1 MRTNKERQQLIYR
14 RTLELRCKER
24 RKKQCMFSA
33 CGVALCLML
42 VIGIGS
48 FMPGVVK
55 QASVGNI
62 DYTMGTASMLGHYEA
77 LGYICMGV
85 LAFALGVCVTVLLY
99 RLRRVEEHKRR
110 TRKRTEMNFE
120 IIDNVFQ
127 VAVFF
132 AAALGDMVYWFY
144 KRDRLYIILALVHS
158 CFMMGTLYFVLHLV
172 IRGVVPQVFYVSEI
186 SWIASYLFMH
196 TYQIVRYRIKKIR
209 IAKIP
214 VICGAGVLIAS
225 MWSGIFGPVFLTTG
239 IFAMVAGV
247 IVFIAVFRILYEKEP
262 HGVCYCMI
270 VCVVLEVALYVSSNF
285 IHDYTKFNL
294 YFLIDF
300 VLTIVNMLLLP
311 CTVWEVSRDDVY

>member
-1 MRTNKERQQLIYR
+1 
-14 RTLELRCKER
+14 
-24 RKKQCMFSA
+24 
-33 CGVALCLML
+33 
-42 VIGIGS
+42 
-48 FMPGVVK
+48 
-55 QASVGNI
+55 
-62 DYTMGTASMLGHYEA
+62 
-77 LGYICMGV
+77 
-85 LAFALGVCVTVLLY
+85 
-99 RLRRVEEHKRR
+99 
-110 TRKRTEMNFE
+110 MNFE

-186 SWIASYLFMH
+186 SLIASYLFMH

>member
-1 MRTNKERQQLIYR
+1 
-14 RTLELRCKER
+14 
-24 RKKQCMFSA
+24 
-33 CGVALCLML
+33 
-42 VIGIGS
+42 
-48 FMPGVVK
+48 
-55 QASVGNI
+55 
-62 DYTMGTASMLGHYEA
+62 
-77 LGYICMGV
+77 
-85 LAFALGVCVTVLLY
+85 
-99 RLRRVEEHKRR
+99 
-110 TRKRTEMNFE
+110 MNFE

-132 AAALGDMVYWFY
+132 VAAFADMVYWFY
-144 KRDRLYIILALVHS
+144 KRDRLYIILALVHG

-186 SWIASYLFMH
+186 SWIASYLFMY
-196 TYQIVRYRIKKIR
+196 TYQIVRYRIKKMR

-225 MWSGIFGPVFLTTG
+225 LWSGIFGPVFLSTG
-239 IFAMVAGV
+239 TFAIVAGV
-247 IVFIAVFRILYEKEP
+247 IVSVAVFRILYEKEP

-285 IHDYTKFNL
+285 IHDYTRFNL

>member
-1 MRTNKERQQLIYR
+1 
-14 RTLELRCKER
+14 
-24 RKKQCMFSA
+24 
-33 CGVALCLML
+33 
-42 VIGIGS
+42 
-48 FMPGVVK
+48 
-55 QASVGNI
+55 
-62 DYTMGTASMLGHYEA
+62 
-77 LGYICMGV
+77 
-85 LAFALGVCVTVLLY
+85 
-99 RLRRVEEHKRR
+99 
-110 TRKRTEMNFE
+110 MNFE
-120 IIDNVFQ
+120 IIDNAYQ
-127 VAVFF
+127 VTVLFICMLLSAW
-132 AAALGDMVYWFY
+132 LGIRKKNRGFIMLSFGYG
-144 KRDRLYIILALVHS
+144 

-239 IFAMVAGV
+239 TFAMVAGV
-247 IVFIAVFRILYEKEP
+247 IVSIAVFRILYEKEP

-300 VLTIVNMLLLP
+300 VLTIVNVLLLP
-311 CTVWEVSRDDVY
+311 CTVWEVTGDDVY

>member
-1 MRTNKERQQLIYR
+1 
-14 RTLELRCKER
+14 
-24 RKKQCMFSA
+24 
-33 CGVALCLML
+33 
-42 VIGIGS
+42 
-48 FMPGVVK
+48 
-55 QASVGNI
+55 
-62 DYTMGTASMLGHYEA
+62 
-77 LGYICMGV
+77 
-85 LAFALGVCVTVLLY
+85 
-99 RLRRVEEHKRR
+99 
-110 TRKRTEMNFE
+110 
-120 IIDNVFQ
+120 
-127 VAVFF
+127 
-132 AAALGDMVYWFY
+132 
-144 KRDRLYIILALVHS
+144 
-158 CFMMGTLYFVLHLV
+158 MMGTLYFVLHLV

-225 MWSGIFGPVFLTTG
+225 MWSGIFGPVFLSTG

-270 VCVVLEVALYVSSNF
+270 VCVVLEVVLYVSSNF
-285 IHDYTKFNL
+285 IHDYTRFNL

>member
-1 MRTNKERQQLIYR
+1 
-14 RTLELRCKER
+14 
-24 RKKQCMFSA
+24 
-33 CGVALCLML
+33 
-42 VIGIGS
+42 
-48 FMPGVVK
+48 
-55 QASVGNI
+55 
-62 DYTMGTASMLGHYEA
+62 
-77 LGYICMGV
+77 
-85 LAFALGVCVTVLLY
+85 
-99 RLRRVEEHKRR
+99 
-110 TRKRTEMNFE
+110 MNFE

-132 AAALGDMVYWFY
+132 AAAFADMVYWFY

-196 TYQIVRYRIKKIR
+196 TYQIVRYSIKKIR

-225 MWSGIFGPVFLTTG
+225 LWSGIFGPVFLSTG
-239 IFAMVAGV
+239 TFAIVAGV
-247 IVFIAVFRILYEKEP
+247 IVSVAVFRILYEKET

-285 IHDYTKFNL
+285 IHDYTRFNL

>member
-1 MRTNKERQQLIYR
+1 
-14 RTLELRCKER
+14 
-24 RKKQCMFSA
+24 
-33 CGVALCLML
+33 
-42 VIGIGS
+42 
-48 FMPGVVK
+48 
-55 QASVGNI
+55 
-62 DYTMGTASMLGHYEA
+62 
-77 LGYICMGV
+77 
-85 LAFALGVCVTVLLY
+85 
-99 RLRRVEEHKRR
+99 
-110 TRKRTEMNFE
+110 MNFE

-196 TYQIVRYRIKKIR
+196 TYQIVRYRIKKMR

-214 VICGAGVLIAS
+214 VICGAGVLIVS
-225 MWSGIFGPVFLTTG
+225 
-239 IFAMVAGV
+239 
-247 IVFIAVFRILYEKEP
+247 IAVFRILYEKEP

-285 IHDYTKFNL
+285 IHDYTRFNL

-300 VLTIVNMLLLP
+300 VLTIVNILLLP
-311 CTVWEVSRDDVY
+311 CTVWEVSGDDVY